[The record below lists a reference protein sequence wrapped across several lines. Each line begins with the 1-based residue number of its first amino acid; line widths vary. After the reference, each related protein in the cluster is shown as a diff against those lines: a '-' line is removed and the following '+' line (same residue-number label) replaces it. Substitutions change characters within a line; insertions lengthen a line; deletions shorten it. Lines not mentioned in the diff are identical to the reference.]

1 MKLLKLTLLL
11 FAKVFLLICLFSP
24 TLLFSQEK
32 FRIISY
38 NVENL
43 YDCER
48 DTLINDEPFTENGE
62 YQWTYEKYRQKLN
75 NISKAIVAAG
85 EWETPAL
92 IGLCE
97 VENATVVSDLLQKT
111 QLSSTN
117 YKFLHQDSPDLR
129 GVDVAL
135 IYHPEKFK
143 VINEKYLRVVLKE
156 RPTRDILFA
165 SGIVPSGDTLHV
177 FVCHFPS
184 RYGGELESEPNRI
197 IAAKTVRYVTDS
209 LFRTNVKSNIIIM
222 GDFNDYPANISLA
235 QELGAIREW
244 KIATSGKLYN
254 LCAQFEKKEGVG
266 SHKFDGKWGILDQF
280 IVSGELLNENASFR
294 TTKEDVHIC
303 RAPFLLKKDK
313 TGEAPK
319 RSFLG
324 TFFVN
329 GFSDHLP
336 IYLDIFVYLR
346 VVDKQ
351 ESATTQKK

>member
-1 MKLLKLTLLL
+1 MKKNLQPPTINFQLVAKFLLL
-11 FAKVFLLICLFSP
+11 IGFLSP
-24 TLLFSQEK
+24 SFLFSQEK
-32 FRIISY
+32 FRVISY

-43 YDCER
+43 YDCEK
-48 DTLINDEPFTENGE
+48 DSLTNDDAFTENGE
-62 YQWTYEKYRQKLN
+62 YKWHYGKYIIKLN

-97 VENATVVSDLLQKT
+97 VENATVLNDLLEKT
-111 QLSSTN
+111 QLKNAN

-135 IYHPEKFK
+135 IYDPKKFK
-143 VINEKYLRVVLKE
+143 VINEKYLRVILKE

-177 FVCHFPS
+177 FVNHWPS

-197 IAAKTVRYVTDS
+197 IAAQTVKYVTDS
-209 LFRTNVKSNIIIM
+209 LFRANVKSKIIIM
-222 GDFNDYPANISLA
+222 GDFNDYPSNTSLA
-235 QELGAIREW
+235 HELGAIREW
-244 KIATSGKLYN
+244 ETATSGKLYN
-254 LCAQFEKKEGVG
+254 LSAQFEKKEGVG
-266 SHKFDGKWGILDQF
+266 SHKFAGEWGVLDQF
-280 IVSGELLNENASFR
+280 IVSGELLNTNSSFH
-294 TTKEDVHIC
+294 TTKENAHIC
-303 RAPFLLKKDK
+303 RAPFLLKKDQ
-313 TGEAPK
+313 TGDAPK

-336 IYLDIFVYLR
+336 IYLDILHP
-346 VVDKQ
+346 
-351 ESATTQKK
+351 

>member
-1 MKLLKLTLLL
+1 MKKNFQFPIFNFQLFVKFLL
-11 FAKVFLLICLFSP
+11 FVYFLSP
-24 TLLFSQEK
+24 FLLFSQEK
-32 FRIISY
+32 FRVISY

-43 YDCER
+43 YDCEK
-48 DTLINDEPFTENGE
+48 DPLTNDDAFTETGE
-62 YQWTYEKYRQKLN
+62 YQWTYGKYKIKLN

-97 VENATVVSDLLQKT
+97 VENATVLNDLLQKT

-143 VINEKYLRVVLKE
+143 VIGEKYLRVVLEE

-165 SGIVPSGDTLHV
+165 SGIVPNGDTLHV
-177 FVCHFPS
+177 FVNHWPS

-197 IAAKTVRYVTDS
+197 IAAKTLRHVTDS
-209 LFRTNVKSNIIIM
+209 LFRVNVKSKIIIM
-222 GDFNDYPANISLA
+222 GDFNDYPSNISLT

-244 KIATSGKLYN
+244 KTAIPGKLYN

-266 SHKFDGKWGILDQF
+266 SHKFEGEWGMLDQF
-280 IVSGELLNENASFR
+280 IVSGELLNGSSSFY
-294 TTKEDVHIC
+294 TTKEEAHIC

-313 TGEAPK
+313 TGDTPK

-336 IYLDIFVYLR
+336 IYLDILL
-346 VVDKQ
+346 K
-351 ESATTQKK
+351 

>member
-1 MKLLKLTLLL
+1 MKKNFQFSIFNFQLSAKLLLLACFL
-11 FAKVFLLICLFSP
+11 FPLS
-24 TLLFSQEK
+24 LFSQEK
-32 FRIISY
+32 FRVITY

-43 YDCER
+43 FDCE
-48 DTLINDEPFTENGE
+48 NDPLTDDDAFTENGE
-62 YQWTYEKYRQKLN
+62 YQWTYGKYKMKLN

-85 EWETPAL
+85 EWETPVL

-111 QLSSTN
+111 QLKNIN

-143 VINEKYLRVVLKE
+143 VIGEKYLRVVLE

-165 SGIVPSGDTLHV
+165 SGIVPNGDTLYV
-177 FVCHFPS
+177 FVNHWPS

-197 IAAKTVRYVTDS
+197 VAAKTLKRVTDS
-209 LFRTNVKSNIIIM
+209 LFRANVKSKIIIM
-222 GDFNDYPANISLA
+222 GDFNDYPSNVSLT
-235 QELGAIREW
+235 QELGAICEW
-244 KIATSGKLYN
+244 KTTTPGKLYN

-266 SHKFDGKWGILDQF
+266 SHKFSGEWGMLDQF
-280 IVSGELLNENASFR
+280 IVSGELINESSSFHTNR
-294 TTKEDVHIC
+294 EQVHIC

-313 TGEAPK
+313 TGDAPK

-336 IYLDIFVYLR
+336 VYLDIFI
-346 VVDKQ
+346 KQ
-351 ESATTQKK
+351 